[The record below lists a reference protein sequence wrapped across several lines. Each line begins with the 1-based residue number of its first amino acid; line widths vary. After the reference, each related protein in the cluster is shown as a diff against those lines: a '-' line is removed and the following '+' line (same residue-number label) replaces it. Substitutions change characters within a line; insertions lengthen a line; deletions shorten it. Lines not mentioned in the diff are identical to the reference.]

1 MRHRYFTF
9 KIGRSSAHRTAMLG
23 NQVSSLIMFGQI
35 KTTIV
40 KAKQTRRVAEKMIT
54 YAKKGDLHH
63 RRLAISKI
71 RDEDAVKKLFSEI
84 APKYAERK
92 GGYTR
97 IIRVGQRLGDAA
109 EMCILQLVGEENV
122 VKPAKKK
129 KSAATK
135 KTAEKQSPKKGAVTK
150 KTAAAATAKTEK
162 TEEKK

>member
-1 MRHRYFTF
+1 
-9 KIGRSSAHRTAMLG
+9 MLG
-23 NQVSSLIMFGQI
+23 NQVSSLIMLGQI

-40 KAKQTRRVAEKMIT
+40 KAKQTRRLAEKRIT

-71 RDEDAVKKLFSEI
+71 RDEEAVKKLFAEI
-84 APKYAERK
+84 GPKYAERK

-109 EMCILQLVGEENV
+109 EMCILQLVGEENT

-129 KSAATK
+129 KSVAK
-135 KTAEKQSPKKGAVTK
+135 KTTGKQSPKKGAVVK
-150 KTAAAATAKTEK
+150 KTAVTTAETEK
-162 TEEKK
+162 IEEKK

>member
-9 KIGRSSAHRTAMLG
+9 KIGRTSAHRTAMLG

-71 RDEDAVKKLFSEI
+71 RDEEAVKKLFSEI

-97 IIRVGQRLGDAA
+97 IIRIGQRLGDAA
-109 EMCILQLVGEENV
+109 EMCILQLVGEENA

-129 KSAATK
+129 KRAAK
-135 KTAEKQSPKKGAVTK
+135 STAEKQTSKKGAVAG
-150 KTAAAATAKTEK
+150 KTAEVATADTEK
-162 TEEKK
+162 AEEKK

>member
-1 MRHRYFTF
+1 
-9 KIGRSSAHRTAMLG
+9 MLG
-23 NQVSSLIMFGQI
+23 NQVSSLIMLGQI

-109 EMCILQLVGEENV
+109 EMCILQLVGEENA

-129 KSAATK
+129 KSAAK
-135 KTAEKQSPKKGAVTK
+135 KAAEKTSPKKEAV
-150 KTAAAATAKTEK
+150 AAVAKETEAVATVETEK
-162 TEEKK
+162 AEEKK

>member
-23 NQVSSLIMFGQI
+23 NQVSSLIMHGQI

-71 RDEDAVKKLFSEI
+71 RDEDAVKKLFAEI
-84 APKYAERK
+84 APKYVDRK

-97 IIRVGQRLGDAA
+97 IIRIGQRLGDAA
-109 EMCILQLVGEENV
+109 EMCILQLVGEENT

-129 KSAATK
+129 KSVAKKAADSS
-135 KTAEKQSPKKGAVTK
+135 AEKTVGKKSPKKAV
-150 KTAAAATAKTEK
+150 AKAKIEK
-162 TEEKK
+162 SEEKK

>member
-9 KIGRSSAHRTAMLG
+9 KIGRSSAHRTAMIG
-23 NQVSSLIMFGQI
+23 NQVSSLFMFGQI

-71 RDEDAVKKLFSEI
+71 RDEDAVRKLFSEI

-109 EMCILQLVGEENV
+109 EMCILQLVGEENTL
-122 VKPAKKK
+122 KPAKKK
-129 KSAATK
+129 KSAAK
-135 KTAEKQSPKKGAVTK
+135 KTADKQSA
-150 KTAAAATAKTEK
+150 KTAAVKSETAVTVETEK
-162 TEEKK
+162 SEEKK

>member
-9 KIGRSSAHRTAMLG
+9 KIGRTSAHRTAMLG
-23 NQVSSLIMFGQI
+23 NQVSSLFMHGQI

-71 RDEDAVKKLFSEI
+71 RDEEAVKKLFAEI
-84 APKYAERK
+84 APKFAERK

-109 EMCILQLVGEENV
+109 EMCILQLVGEENT

-129 KSAATK
+129 KAAAK
-135 KTAEKQSPKKGAVTK
+135 DTAEKQSPKKDAAPK
-150 KTAAAATAKTEK
+150 KTAVAKKAKTEK
-162 TEEKK
+162 SEEKK

>member
-9 KIGRSSAHRTAMLG
+9 KIGRTSAHRSAMLG
-23 NQVSSLIMFGQI
+23 NQVSSLIMLGQI

-40 KAKQTRRVAEKMIT
+40 KAKQTRRLAEKMIT

-71 RDEDAVKKLFSEI
+71 RDEEAVKKLFAEI
-84 APKYAERK
+84 GPKYAERK

-109 EMCILQLVGEENV
+109 EMCILQLVGEENT

-129 KSAATK
+129 KSVAK
-135 KTAEKQSPKKGAVTK
+135 KTTGKQSPKKGAVVK
-150 KTAAAATAKTEK
+150 KTAVTTAETEK
-162 TEEKK
+162 IEEKK

>member
-23 NQVSSLIMFGQI
+23 NQVSSLIMHGQI

-71 RDEDAVKKLFSEI
+71 RDEDAVKKLFAEI
-84 APKYAERK
+84 APKYVDRK

-97 IIRVGQRLGDAA
+97 IIRIGQRLGDAA
-109 EMCILQLVGEENV
+109 EMCILQLVGEENT
-122 VKPAKKK
+122 VKPARKK
-129 KSAATK
+129 KSTVKKATENS
-135 KTAEKQSPKKGAVTK
+135 AEKTVGKKAPKKAV
-150 KTAAAATAKTEK
+150 AKAKIEK
-162 TEEKK
+162 REEKK

>member
-1 MRHRYFTF
+1 
-9 KIGRSSAHRTAMLG
+9 MLG
-23 NQVSSLIMFGQI
+23 NQVSSLFMHGQI

-71 RDEDAVKKLFSEI
+71 RDEEAVKKLFAEI

-109 EMCILQLVGEENV
+109 EMCILQLVGEENT

-129 KSAATK
+129 KSAEKNA
-135 KTAEKQSPKKGAVTK
+135 AEKQSPKKGAAPK
-150 KTAAAATAKTEK
+150 KTAVAKKAKTEK
-162 TEEKK
+162 SAEKK

>member
-9 KIGRSSAHRTAMLG
+9 KIGRSSAHRTAMIG
-23 NQVSSLIMFGQI
+23 NQVSSLFMFGQI

-71 RDEDAVKKLFSEI
+71 RDEAAVKKLFSEI

-109 EMCILQLVGEENV
+109 EMCILQLVGEENTL
-122 VKPAKKK
+122 KPAKKIGR
-129 KSAATK
+129 AH
-135 KTAEKQSPKKGAVTK
+135 V
-150 KTAAAATAKTEK
+150 
-162 TEEKK
+162 

>member
-9 KIGRSSAHRTAMLG
+9 KIGRTSAHRTAMLG
-23 NQVSSLIMFGQI
+23 NQVSSLFMIGQI

-40 KAKQTRRVAEKMIT
+40 KAKQTRRLAEKMIT

-71 RDEDAVKKLFSEI
+71 GDEDAVKKLFSEI

-109 EMCILQLVGEENV
+109 EMCILQLVGEENT

-129 KSAATK
+129 KSAAK
-135 KTAEKQSPKKGAVTK
+135 KTDEKQPTKKGAKAK
-150 KTAAAATAKTEK
+150 KAAPVAKTE
-162 TEEKK
+162 TEKAE

>member
-9 KIGRSSAHRTAMLG
+9 KIGRSSAHRTAMIG
-23 NQVSSLIMFGQI
+23 NQVSSLIMLGQI

-84 APKYAERK
+84 APKYADRK

-109 EMCILQLVGEENV
+109 EMCILQLVGEGNAI
-122 VKPAKKK
+122 KPAKKK
-129 KSAATK
+129 KSAAK
-135 KTAEKQSPKKGAVTK
+135 KTAENQSPKKGAVSK
-150 KTAAAATAKTEK
+150 KTAATAETEK
-162 TEEKK
+162 AEEKK

>member
-9 KIGRSSAHRTAMLG
+9 KIGRSSAHRTAMIG
-23 NQVSSLIMFGQI
+23 NQVSSLIMLGQI

-71 RDEDAVKKLFSEI
+71 RDEEAVKKLFAEI

-109 EMCILQLVGEENV
+109 EMCILQLVGEENT

-129 KSAATK
+129 KSAAK
-135 KTAEKQSPKKGAVTK
+135 KTTEKQSPKKGAAVK
-150 KTAAAATAKTEK
+150 KTAVTTAETEK
-162 TEEKK
+162 SEEKK

>member
-63 RRLAISKI
+63 RRPAISKI

-135 KTAEKQSPKKGAVTK
+135 KTAEKQSPKKRAVTK
-150 KTAAAATAKTEK
+150 KNSSGSNG
-162 TEEKK
+162 

>member
-9 KIGRSSAHRTAMLG
+9 KIGRTSAHRTAMLG
-23 NQVSSLIMFGQI
+23 NQVSSLFMHGQI

-71 RDEDAVKKLFSEI
+71 RDEEAVKKLFAEI

-109 EMCILQLVGEENV
+109 EMCILQLVGEENTI
-122 VKPAKKK
+122 KPAKKK
-129 KSAATK
+129 KSVVK
-135 KTAEKQSPKKGAVTK
+135 KTADKKSA
-150 KTAAAATAKTEK
+150 KTAAVKSEAAVTVESGKS
-162 TEEKK
+162 EEKK